1 MQTDSLCFRALSAI
15 ATVAL
20 LASTGCGGYSVGRS
34 DPVALNT
41 YAYVGLENG
50 PDQTFSI
57 AQFQVSSEGIFTA
70 LNPASVPVDLYS
82 NSLSADPS
90 GRYLFSGGSEN
101 SLAPGEIL
109 QFVIGSD
116 GTLAGNATPSVGT
129 GELPGAVAFTPNGR
143 FAVAVNDGDNTVSSY
158 AMNSA
163 GSLSL
168 INTVPTGLNPTL
180 AIIDGTGQFAYVAA
194 LGQGNSQLATISE
207 YTIASSGVLTLIV
220 TFDEELIPS
229 AMTRSPS
236 GFLYLTEA
244 SPTED
249 GGIPGAIVE
258 FSVNEVN
265 GGLSIVNTYS
275 TVDLAP
281 GPVVFTPSGNYAYVT
296 NGYSGTIS
304 QFAVDATTGALTQNG
319 ADVTGGFSP
328 THYIVD
334 PSGKFLYLIQNPI
347 SKYAINEDGSLA
359 SSETAGSL
367 GAGNGVF
374 ATAIAQH

>member
-1 MQTDSLCFRALSAI
+1 M
-15 ATVAL
+15 
-20 LASTGCGGYSVGRS
+20 
-34 DPVALNT
+34 
-41 YAYVGLENG
+41 
-50 PDQTFSI
+50 
-57 AQFQVSSEGIFTA
+57 
-70 LNPASVPVDLYS
+70 YS

-90 GRYLFSGGSEN
+90 GKYLFSSGSEN

-109 QFVIGSD
+109 QFVVGSD
-116 GTLAGNATPSVGT
+116 GTLAGNATSSVGT
-129 GELPGAVAFTPNGR
+129 GELPGAVAFTPSGR
-143 FAVAVNDGDNTVSSY
+143 FAVAVNNGDNTVSSY

-168 INTVPTGLNPTL
+168 INTVPTGPNPTL
-180 AIIDGTGQFAYVAA
+180 AIVDGTGQFAYVAA

-220 TFDEELIPS
+220 TFDEELIPT
-229 AMTRSPS
+229 AMTRSPG

-244 SPTED
+244 TPTEW

-265 GGLSIVNTYS
+265 GGLSIVNTYN

-304 QFAVDATTGALTQNG
+304 QFAVDASTGALAQNG
-319 ADVTGGFSP
+319 ADITGGFSP
-328 THYIVD
+328 THYFVD

-347 SKYAINEDGSLA
+347 SKYEINEDGTLA
-359 SSETAGSL
+359 PGGVAASL
-367 GAGNGVF
+367 GAGNAPF
-374 ATAIAQH
+374 AIAQH